1 MSIVNI
7 GQLIFYLLPHI
18 MVALIGTDKTE
29 TSLFYYKIRPYFAQ
43 LCLGSSLTCFC
54 LATIDQYFAT
64 CFRPRWQQLCNIKL
78 AHRLVIATTLFWML
92 HGITYLVYFDIIQ
105 SSTTNETTCTSTNLI
120 FNAYRGYF
128 FVLVL
133 SGYLP
138 IGIAA
143 LFGFLAYRNV
153 QQLAYR
159 AVPLVRR
166 ELEKQITVMVFVQVL
181 VGIVTL
187 TPYTTTN
194 AVSTNNNSVNQVQ
207 IQFVIAI
214 TNVIY
219 AMYFAVSVN

>member
-7 GQLIFYLLPHI
+7 GQLIFYFLPRI

-29 TSLFYYKIRPYFAQ
+29 TSLFYCKIRPYFAQ
-43 LCLGSSLTCFC
+43 LCLGSSLSCFC

-78 AHRLVIATTLFWML
+78 AHRLVIANALFWML

-105 SSTTNETTCTSTNLI
+105 SSTTNETTCMSTNLI

-143 LFGFLAYRNV
+143 VFGFLAYRNV

-159 AVPLVRR
+159 TVPLVRR
-166 ELEKQITVMVFVQVL
+166 ELEKQITVMVLVQVL

-194 AVSTNNNSVNQVQ
+194 AFSTNNNSVNQVQ